1 MLGDNL
7 LQALDA
13 LTRSTASLIVAE
25 APFGLV
31 TIFYQTRS
39 ENTPEAFHVRFIPCD
54 THGHFNGGGTVM
66 VGSYQ
71 DLNTS
76 LNVAASVYGVGEDG
90 WEPTS
95 VEDLRLVAP
104 FSHGP
109 RIEARRISQ
118 EDETQ
123 PA

>member
-1 MLGDNL
+1 

-13 LTRSTASLIVAE
+13 LARSKASLIVAE
-25 APFGLV
+25 ASFGLV

-39 ENTPEAFHVRFIPCD
+39 ENTQEAFHVRFIPYD
-54 THGHFNGGGTVM
+54 THGHFNGAGTVM

-76 LNVAASVYGVGEDG
+76 LSVAATVYGVGEDG

-95 VEDLRLVAP
+95 VEDLRLLAP
-104 FSHGP
+104 FALAP
-109 RIEARRISQ
+109 KIEGRRISQ
-118 EDETQ
+118 EDESQ

>member
-1 MLGDNL
+1 M
-7 LQALDA
+7 
-13 LTRSTASLIVAE
+13 AE
-25 APFGLV
+25 APAGLV
-31 TIFYQTRS
+31 VMSYQTGS
-39 ENTPEAFHVRFIPCD
+39 ENTHEPFHVRFIPCD

-66 VGSYQ
+66 VGSYR
-71 DLNTS
+71 DLKTS
-76 LNVAASVYGVGEDG
+76 LSVAAAIYGVGEDG

-95 VEDLRLVAP
+95 VEDLKRVAP

-109 RIEARRISQ
+109 RIEGRRISQ